1 MTIDPGLTAAADQA
15 HAEAE
20 HTLNKLINWWGH
32 ARTACAFSRAD
43 EVAALTH
50 ILTVSSTNYAA
61 LLATAISRLA
71 DSDDFRPY
79 CNRCGI
85 PHAEGKCGR

>member
-32 ARTACAFSRAD
+32 ARTACTFSSKAD
-43 EVAALTH
+43 EVAALTY
-50 ILTVSSTNYAA
+50 ILTVSSTNYGA
-61 LLATAISRLA
+61 LLATAIARLA
-71 DSDDFRPY
+71 DDFKPY

-85 PHAEGKCGR
+85 PHTAEAKCGR

>member
-1 MTIDPGLTAAADQA
+1 MSDPRVIAAADQA

-20 HTLNKLINWWGH
+20 YILTSLIKWWTQT
-32 ARTACAFSRAD
+32 RNQCDFSRAD

-61 LLATAISRLA
+61 LLATAITRLA
-71 DSDDFRPY
+71 DKD
-79 CNRCGI
+79 NQ
-85 PHAEGKCGR
+85 